1 MTTPLLWL
9 ASSLAHSLPRH
20 AARRLPASLPTVH
33 QRTRRRPLCTCAP
46 EELHVAG
53 LSYDLETT
61 GIGPDAEIVQ
71 IAVHVANSARAEPPS
86 FQSLVMPSGPIQ
98 PGATAVHGFTRE
110 SLEAADAQQFG
121 TVWGEL
127 EEWLQA
133 TLGSERPLVWCAH
146 NGDRF
151 DHPILTR
158 ACRAVDADLRGD
170 DAYAHW
176 RFHDTLPLARRVLP
190 GGTAQGGHSLGA
202 LYAEAT
208 GGGGFDNAH
217 DALADARALTT
228 VWRWISTVEMG
239 IAAPGAAD
247 EQARTRCFQAEL
259 QRLGYEAAAPPKA
272 RAARGGAAAAASPSK
287 AKAAMEKAKAAR
299 EKAAAAPP
307 LSGAAPLLEVPGV
320 GPATAKRLASRGL
333 ETVDELL
340 RAATV
345 DFPTSDAK
353 KAVRAYCKRYLPGI
367 VKPVNLAKLAAACA
381 RAEPAARSDGA
392 SP

>member
-121 TVWGEL
+121 TVWGKL

-158 ACRAVDADLRGD
+158 C
-170 DAYAHW
+170 
-176 RFHDTLPLARRVLP
+176 
-190 GGTAQGGHSLGA
+190 
-202 LYAEAT
+202 
-208 GGGGFDNAH
+208 
-217 DALADARALTT
+217 
-228 VWRWISTVEMG
+228 
-239 IAAPGAAD
+239 
-247 EQARTRCFQAEL
+247 
-259 QRLGYEAAAPPKA
+259 A
-272 RAARGGAAAAASPSK
+272 RAACPGIRRPCC
-287 AKAAMEKAKAAR
+287 
-299 EKAAAAPP
+299 
-307 LSGAAPLLEVPGV
+307 LTTLLPQCL
-320 GPATAKRLASRGL
+320 TAHG
-333 ETVDELL
+333 
-340 RAATV
+340 
-345 DFPTSDAK
+345 SDALLPT
-353 KAVRAYCKRYLPGI
+353 VVLPYCLLPYRLTALL
-367 VKPVNLAKLAAACA
+367 PY
-381 RAEPAARSDGA
+381 
-392 SP
+392 